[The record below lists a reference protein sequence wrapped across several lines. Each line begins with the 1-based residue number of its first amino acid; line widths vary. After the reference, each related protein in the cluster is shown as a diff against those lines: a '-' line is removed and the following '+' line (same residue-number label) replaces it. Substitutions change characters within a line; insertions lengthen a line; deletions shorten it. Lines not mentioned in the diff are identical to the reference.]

1 MEKKKLTT
9 LQTLKHS
16 PRHKSIRHSEHE
28 MSAGKLSGT
37 VNSETFEAQV
47 NRETLSKVSADKL
60 QINPPPR
67 QKSIVRHSATCQL
80 TNSKSTPPPRHKS
93 IVRHSARCQLT
104 NSKSTPPPRHKS
116 IVRHSAKCQLTNFQ
130 APPPPRLKSVVRHSK
145 HEVSV
150 DRLMHPV
157 RNKSVRHSEHELSAN
172 KLSS

>member
-93 IVRHSARCQLT
+93 IVRHSA
-104 NSKSTPPPRHKS
+104 
-116 IVRHSAKCQLTNFQ
+116 KCQLTNFQ